1 MGNDMG
7 TNLIA
12 AISIVALPL
21 SIWCMMSMAAA
32 TSHVIRGG
40 FSGAREF
47 SRAGFTLGRFFSAT
61 VRRQDSSSLVPT
73 RAGVRA
79 RVRNGRIVVSE
90 TRAISKDVF

>member
-1 MGNDMG
+1 MENDMEM
-7 TNLIA
+7 NLIA
-12 AISIVALPL
+12 TVAIVALPL
-21 SIWCMMSMAAA
+21 SIWSLMSIAAA
-32 TSHVIRGG
+32 TSHVFRGG
-40 FSGAREF
+40 SADAGEF
-47 SRAGFTLGRFFSAT
+47 SRAGFTLRRFFSAT